1 MAENR
6 ALSQWEI
13 DALLNQI
20 PEGTGVEIDEAVAL
34 PVINDPDRSFSRLIK
49 TYDFRRPDK
58 FSKDQWATLQGMH
71 DTFARLSGAGFSSRL
86 RSLVSV
92 RLSSID
98 QGLYE
103 EWQAQVPSQTICYV
117 LSMEPLAGNIVVE
130 FNNDVASEVVDRLLG
145 GTGILLDR
153 GREMS
158 DVDVALLRSFANAIQ
173 QSLEETWAAVLPIRS
188 DVQDIGMDASLIQ
201 VAGPTDVVL
210 TAFFEVNVGNH
221 LGAMSICVPYTVIEP
236 IASRLSAQVW
246 FSSQRKLDERAVRAM
261 EGLVSRMDVECDVRL
276 GSVELPAATVA
287 KMQEGDTLVLDT
299 RVGQALELRVDERA
313 RFTCMPGISGNRVAV
328 QVADVVDEPIFEF
341 QDTALSMDPPDQVS
355 APQAAVP
362 PQPAS
367 LNPGSE
373 PPPAIPQVA
382 EAASASG
389 ADSGTEVEQRS
400 A

>member
-1 MAENR
+1 
-6 ALSQWEI
+6 
-13 DALLNQI
+13 
-20 PEGTGVEIDEAVAL
+20 
-34 PVINDPDRSFSRLIK
+34 
-49 TYDFRRPDK
+49 
-58 FSKDQWATLQGMH
+58 
-71 DTFARLSGAGFSSRL
+71 
-86 RSLVSV
+86 
-92 RLSSID
+92 
-98 QGLYE
+98 
-103 EWQAQVPSQTICYV
+103 
-117 LSMEPLAGNIVVE
+117 
-130 FNNDVASEVVDRLLG
+130 
-145 GTGILLDR
+145 
-153 GREMS
+153 
-158 DVDVALLRSFANAIQ
+158 
-173 QSLEETWAAVLPIRS
+173 
-188 DVQDIGMDASLIQ
+188 MDASLIQ

-210 TAFFEVNVGNH
+210 TAFFEGDVGNH
-221 LGAMSICVPYTVIEP
+221 RGAMSIWVRYTVIEP
-236 IASRLSAQVW
+236 IASRLSSHVW

-299 RVGQALELRVDERA
+299 
-313 RFTCMPGISGNRVAV
+313 NRVAV